1 MKVFLLLV
9 GLWATCQGARILAVF
24 PSTFTS
30 HTHVYT
36 ALTKQLARQ
45 GHQVT
50 VLSPFPQKWAP
61 PGYVDIDLMMSPLGA
76 VKNKLAN
83 EGPHLFSTNWM
94 EFHKTSILLWH
105 VGLEVTE
112 AVIESQ
118 QVFNCSFLIFI

>member
-1 MKVFLLLV
+1 MKVLLLLAS
-9 GLWATCQGARILAVF
+9 LWATCQGARILAVF

-30 HTHVYT
+30 HVYVYT
-36 ALTKQLARQ
+36 TLTKQLARQ

-61 PGYVDIDLMMSPLGA
+61 PGYVDIDLMMSPLGT

-83 EGPHLFSTNWM
+83 EGPHLFSTEWKK
-94 EFHKTSILLWH
+94 FHDNAFLLWRI
-105 VGLEVTE
+105 GLEVTE

-118 QVFNCSFLIFI
+118 QVIDFFSFI